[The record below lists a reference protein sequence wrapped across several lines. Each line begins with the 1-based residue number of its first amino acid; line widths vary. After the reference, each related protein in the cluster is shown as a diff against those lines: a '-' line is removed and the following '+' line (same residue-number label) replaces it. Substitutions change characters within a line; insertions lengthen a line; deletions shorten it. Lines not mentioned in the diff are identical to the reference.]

1 MTAKA
6 TKSEESNGYAES
18 FTNAQLV
25 EAIRRVVKE
34 KGRKSDLIQH
44 LNLEPGETSKKMV
57 YARVQE
63 LKEAG
68 VEIPNFKTLATGT
81 KERVSEDDVA
91 KFNKLL
97 TG

>member
-1 MTAKA
+1 MTAKQKDE
-6 TKSEESNGYAES
+6 TNSYAEE

-25 EAIRRVVKE
+25 QAIRRVVKS
-34 KGRKSDLIQH
+34 KGRKSDLITH
-44 LNLEPGETSKKMV
+44 LNLEPGEASKKMV

-68 VEIPNFKTLATGT
+68 VDIPNFKTLATGT
-81 KERVSEDDVA
+81 KEKVSADDVA
-91 KFNKLL
+91 KFNELL